1 MVEGCECMTVYTE
14 SRIRKLMKDGKISE
28 QNILKLSNDDK
39 LTPAAKGFLHDRR
52 IQIVYSDL
60 PNKTQTEISK
70 PFHMTVSSLEESAV
84 YPLLFK
90 LTKLYTY
97 FLKCQKELHLSYLNE
112 KVDQLGILLQI
123 VEKLVGCY
131 IEEDISFYNPN
142 FGTNEDLQSIRVI
155 KQLDQGSIRV
165 DFKCESWKLSCYE
178 LYLEIVNIRKELM
191 LVSSDNPD
199 IYAEKLIALL
209 KSIEVLVWLI
219 LE

>member
-1 MVEGCECMTVYTE
+1 MTVYTE

-39 LTPAAKGFLHDRR
+39 LTPAAKGFLHDRH

-97 FLKCQKELHLSYLNE
+97 FLKCQKELHLSYLDE

-178 LYLEIVNIRKELM
+178 LYLEIVNIRKELL
-191 LVSSDNPD
+191 LVSSDNQD

>member
-1 MVEGCECMTVYTE
+1 MTVYTE
-14 SRIRKLMKDGKISE
+14 SRIRKLIKDGKISE

-39 LTPAAKGFLHDRR
+39 LTPAAKGFLHDRH

-97 FLKCQKELHLSYLNE
+97 FLKCQKELHLSYLDE

-178 LYLEIVNIRKELM
+178 LYIEIVNIRKELM
-191 LVSSDNPD
+191 LVSSDNQD

-209 KSIEVLVWLI
+209 KSIEILVWLI

>member
-1 MVEGCECMTVYTE
+1 MTVYTE

-28 QNILKLSNDDK
+28 QNILRLSNDDK
-39 LTPAAKGFLHDRR
+39 LTPAAKGFLHDRH
-52 IQIVYSDL
+52 IQIVYSDST
-60 PNKTQTEISK
+60 NKTQTEISK

-97 FLKCQKELHLSYLNE
+97 FLKCQKELHLAYLDE

-142 FGTNEDLQSIRVI
+142 FGTNEDLQSIRII
-155 KQLDQGSIRV
+155 KQLDQGSVRV
-165 DFKCESWKLSCYE
+165 DFKCENWKLSCYE
-178 LYLEIVNIRKELM
+178 LYLEIINIRKELM
-191 LVSSDNPD
+191 LVSSDNQD

-219 LE
+219 LD

>member
-1 MVEGCECMTVYTE
+1 MTVYTE
-14 SRIRKLMKDGKISE
+14 SRIRKLIKDGKISE

-39 LTPAAKGFLHDRR
+39 LTPAAKGFLHDRH

-97 FLKCQKELHLSYLNE
+97 FLKCQKELHLSYLDE
-112 KVDQLGILLQI
+112 KVDQLGILLKI

-178 LYLEIVNIRKELM
+178 LYLEIVNIRKELL
-191 LVSSDNPD
+191 LVSSDNQD

>member
-1 MVEGCECMTVYTE
+1 MTVYTE
-14 SRIRKLMKDGKISE
+14 SRIRKLIKDGKISE

-39 LTPAAKGFLHDRR
+39 LTPAAKGFLHDRH

-70 PFHMTVSSLEESAV
+70 PFHMTVSSLEESAM

-97 FLKCQKELHLSYLNE
+97 FLKCQKELHLSYLDE

-178 LYLEIVNIRKELM
+178 LYLEIVNIRKELL
-191 LVSSDNPD
+191 LVSSDNQD

>member
-1 MVEGCECMTVYTE
+1 MTVYTE
-14 SRIRKLMKDGKISE
+14 SRIRKLIKDGKISE

-39 LTPAAKGFLHDRR
+39 LTPAAKGFLHDRH

-97 FLKCQKELHLSYLNE
+97 FLKCQKELHLSYLDE

-131 IEEDISFYNPN
+131 IEEDISFYNSN

-191 LVSSDNPD
+191 LVSSDNQD

>member
-1 MVEGCECMTVYTE
+1 MTVYTE
-14 SRIRKLMKDGKISE
+14 SRIRKLIKDGKISE

-39 LTPAAKGFLHDRR
+39 LTPAAKGFLHDRH

-97 FLKCQKELHLSYLNE
+97 FLKCQKELHLSYLDE

-178 LYLEIVNIRKELM
+178 LYIEIVNIRKELM
-191 LVSSDNPD
+191 LVSLDNQD

>member
-1 MVEGCECMTVYTE
+1 MTVYTE

-28 QNILKLSNDDK
+28 QNILKLSTDDK

>member
-1 MVEGCECMTVYTE
+1 MTVYTE

-39 LTPAAKGFLHDRR
+39 LTPAAKGFLHDRH
-52 IQIVYSDL
+52 IQIVYSDS

-70 PFHMTVSSLEESAV
+70 PFRMTVSSLEESAV

-97 FLKCQKELHLSYLNE
+97 FLKCQKELHLAYLDE

-142 FGTNEDLQSIRVI
+142 FGTNEDLQSIRII
-155 KQLDQGSIRV
+155 KQLDQGSVRV
-165 DFKCESWKLSCYE
+165 DFKCENWKLSCYE
-178 LYLEIVNIRKELM
+178 LYLEIINIRKELM
-191 LVSSDNPD
+191 LVSSDNQD

-209 KSIEVLVWLI
+209 KSIEVLVSLI

>member
-1 MVEGCECMTVYTE
+1 MTVYTE
-14 SRIRKLMKDGKISE
+14 SRIRKLIKDGKISE

-39 LTPAAKGFLHDRR
+39 LTPAAKGFLHDRH

-97 FLKCQKELHLSYLNE
+97 FLKCQKELHLSYLDE

-165 DFKCESWKLSCYE
+165 DFKCESCKLSCYE
-178 LYLEIVNIRKELM
+178 LYIEIVNIRKELM
-191 LVSSDNPD
+191 LVSSDNQD

>member
-1 MVEGCECMTVYTE
+1 MTVYTE
-14 SRIRKLMKDGKISE
+14 SRIRKLIKDGKISE

-39 LTPAAKGFLHDRR
+39 LTPAAKGFLHDRH

-70 PFHMTVSSLEESAV
+70 PFHMTVSSLEVSAV

-97 FLKCQKELHLSYLNE
+97 FLKCQKELHLSYLDE

-178 LYLEIVNIRKELM
+178 LYLEIVNIRKELL
-191 LVSSDNPD
+191 LVSSDNQD

>member
-1 MVEGCECMTVYTE
+1 MTVYTE

-39 LTPAAKGFLHDRR
+39 LTPAAKGFLHDRH
-52 IQIVYSDL
+52 IQTVYSDST
-60 PNKTQTEISK
+60 NKTQTEISK

-97 FLKCQKELHLSYLNE
+97 FLKCQKELHLAYLDE
-112 KVDQLGILLQI
+112 KVDQLGVLLQI

-142 FGTNEDLQSIRVI
+142 FGTNEDLQSIRII
-155 KQLDQGSIRV
+155 KQLDQGSVRV
-165 DFKCESWKLSCYE
+165 DFKCENWKLSCYE
-178 LYLEIVNIRKELM
+178 LYLEIINIRKELM
-191 LVSSDNPD
+191 LVLSDNQD

-219 LE
+219 LD

>member
-1 MVEGCECMTVYTE
+1 MTVYTE
-14 SRIRKLMKDGKISE
+14 SRIRKLIKDGKISE

-39 LTPAAKGFLHDRR
+39 LTPAAKGFLHDRH

-97 FLKCQKELHLSYLNE
+97 FLKCQKELHLSYLDE

-178 LYLEIVNIRKELM
+178 LYIEIVNIRKELM
-191 LVSSDNPD
+191 LLVSSDNQD

>member
-1 MVEGCECMTVYTE
+1 MTVYTE
-14 SRIRKLMKDGKISE
+14 SRIRKLIKDGKISE

-39 LTPAAKGFLHDRR
+39 LTPAAKGFLHDRH

-97 FLKCQKELHLSYLNE
+97 FLKCQKELHLSYLDE

-178 LYLEIVNIRKELM
+178 LYLEIVIIRKELL
-191 LVSSDNPD
+191 LVSSDNQD

>member
-1 MVEGCECMTVYTE
+1 MTVYTE

>member
-1 MVEGCECMTVYTE
+1 MTVYTE
-14 SRIRKLMKDGKISE
+14 SRIRKLIKDGKISE

-39 LTPAAKGFLHDRR
+39 LTPAAKGFLHDRH

-97 FLKCQKELHLSYLNE
+97 FLKCQKELHLSYLDE

-155 KQLDQGSIRV
+155 KQLDQGSLIV

-178 LYLEIVNIRKELM
+178 LYIEIVNIRKELM
-191 LVSSDNPD
+191 LVSSDNQD

>member
-1 MVEGCECMTVYTE
+1 MTVYTE

-39 LTPAAKGFLHDRR
+39 LTPAAKGFLHDRH

-97 FLKCQKELHLSYLNE
+97 FLKCQKELHLSYLDE

-178 LYLEIVNIRKELM
+178 LYIEIVNIRKELM
-191 LVSSDNPD
+191 LVSSDNQD

>member
-1 MVEGCECMTVYTE
+1 
-14 SRIRKLMKDGKISE
+14 MKDGQVSE
-28 QNILKLSNDDK
+28 QNVLKLSSDDK
-39 LTPAAKGFLHDRR
+39 LTPAARGFLHDRH
-52 IQIVYSDL
+52 IQIAYTDSKI
-60 PNKTQTEISK
+60 KTQTEISK
-70 PFHMTVSSLEESAV
+70 TFHKTVSSLEESAV

-97 FLKCQKELHLSYLNE
+97 FLKCQKELHLSYLDE

-178 LYLEIVNIRKELM
+178 LYIEIVNIRKELM
-191 LVSSDNPD
+191 LVSSDNQD

>member
-1 MVEGCECMTVYTE
+1 MTVYTE

-39 LTPAAKGFLHDRR
+39 LTPAAKGFLHDRH
-52 IQIVYSDL
+52 IQIVYSDS
-60 PNKTQTEISK
+60 PNKTQTEINK

-97 FLKCQKELHLSYLNE
+97 FLKCQKEIHLAYLDE

-142 FGTNEDLQSIRVI
+142 FGTNEDLQSIRII
-155 KQLDQGSIRV
+155 KQLDQGSVRV
-165 DFKCESWKLSCYE
+165 DFKCENWKLSCYE
-178 LYLEIVNIRKELM
+178 LYLEIINIRKELM
-191 LVSSDNPD
+191 LVSSDNQE
-199 IYAEKLIALL
+199 ISAAKLIALL

>member
-1 MVEGCECMTVYTE
+1 MTVYTE
-14 SRIRKLMKDGKISE
+14 SRIRKLIKDGKISE

-39 LTPAAKGFLHDRR
+39 LTPAAKGFLHDRH

-97 FLKCQKELHLSYLNE
+97 FLKCQKELHLSYLDE

-142 FGTNEDLQSIRVI
+142 FGTNEDLQSILVI

-178 LYLEIVNIRKELM
+178 LYIEIVYIRKELM
-191 LVSSDNPD
+191 LVSSDNQD

>member
-1 MVEGCECMTVYTE
+1 MTVYTE
-14 SRIRKLMKDGKISE
+14 SRIRKLIKDGKISE

-39 LTPAAKGFLHDRR
+39 LTPAAKGFLHDRH

-97 FLKCQKELHLSYLNE
+97 FLKCQKELHLSYLDE

>member
-1 MVEGCECMTVYTE
+1 MTVYTE
-14 SRIRKLMKDGKISE
+14 SRIRKLIKDGKISE

-39 LTPAAKGFLHDRR
+39 LTPAAKGFLHDRH

-97 FLKCQKELHLSYLNE
+97 FLKCQKELHLSYLDE
-112 KVDQLGILLQI
+112 KVDLLGILLQI

-178 LYLEIVNIRKELM
+178 LYIEIVNIRKELM
-191 LVSSDNPD
+191 LVSSDNQD

>member
-1 MVEGCECMTVYTE
+1 MTVYTE

-97 FLKCQKELHLSYLNE
+97 FLKCQKELHLAYLDE

-142 FGTNEDLQSIRVI
+142 FGTNEDLQSIRII
-155 KQLDQGSIRV
+155 KQLDQGSVRV
-165 DFKCESWKLSCYE
+165 DFKCENWKLSCYE
-178 LYLEIVNIRKELM
+178 LYLEIINIRKELM
-191 LVSSDNPD
+191 LVSSDNQD

-209 KSIEVLVWLI
+209 KSIEVLVSLI

>member
-1 MVEGCECMTVYTE
+1 MTVYTE

-97 FLKCQKELHLSYLNE
+97 FLKCQKELHLAYLDE

>member
-1 MVEGCECMTVYTE
+1 MTVYTE
-14 SRIRKLMKDGKISE
+14 SRIRKLIKDGKISE

-39 LTPAAKGFLHDRR
+39 LTPAAKGFLHDRH

-70 PFHMTVSSLEESAV
+70 PLHMTVSSLEESAV

-97 FLKCQKELHLSYLNE
+97 FLKCQKELHLSYLDE

-178 LYLEIVNIRKELM
+178 LYIEIVNIRKELM
-191 LVSSDNPD
+191 LVSSDNQD

>member
-1 MVEGCECMTVYTE
+1 MTVYTE

-39 LTPAAKGFLHDRR
+39 LTPAAKGFLHDRH

-97 FLKCQKELHLSYLNE
+97 FLKCQKELHLSYLDE

-142 FGTNEDLQSIRVI
+142 FGTNEDLQFIRVI

-178 LYLEIVNIRKELM
+178 LYIEIVNIRKELM
-191 LVSSDNPD
+191 LVSSDNQD

>member
-1 MVEGCECMTVYTE
+1 MTVYTE

-199 IYAEKLIALL
+199 IYADKLIALL

>member
-1 MVEGCECMTVYTE
+1 MTVYTE
-14 SRIRKLMKDGKISE
+14 SRIRKLIKDGKISE

-39 LTPAAKGFLHDRR
+39 LTPAAKGFLHDRH

-97 FLKCQKELHLSYLNE
+97 FLKCQKELHLSYLDE

-142 FGTNEDLQSIRVI
+142 FGTNEDIQSIRVI

-178 LYLEIVNIRKELM
+178 LYIEIVNIRKELM
-191 LVSSDNPD
+191 LVSSDNQD

>member
-1 MVEGCECMTVYTE
+1 MTVYTE
-14 SRIRKLMKDGKISE
+14 SRIRKLIKDGKISE

-39 LTPAAKGFLHDRR
+39 LTPAAKGFLHDRH

-97 FLKCQKELHLSYLNE
+97 FLRCQKELHLAFLDD
-112 KVDQLGILLQI
+112 KVEQLGNLLHI
-123 VEKLVGCY
+123 IEKIVGCY
-131 IEEDISFYNPN
+131 IEDDISYYNQN
-142 FGTNEDLQSIRVI
+142 LGTNEELQSIRVI
-155 KQLDQGSIRV
+155 KQLDQGSVQV

-178 LYLEIVNIRKELM
+178 LYIEIANIRKELA
-191 LVSSDNPD
+191 LVVSGTQD

-209 KSIEVLVWLI
+209 KSVEVLVWLT

>member
-1 MVEGCECMTVYTE
+1 MTVYTE

-199 IYAEKLIALL
+199 IYAEKLIELL

>member
-1 MVEGCECMTVYTE
+1 MTVYTE
-14 SRIRKLMKDGKISE
+14 SRIRKLIKDGKISE

-178 LYLEIVNIRKELM
+178 LYIEIVNIRKELM
-191 LVSSDNPD
+191 LVSSDNQD

>member
-1 MVEGCECMTVYTE
+1 MTVYTE

-39 LTPAAKGFLHDRR
+39 LTPAAKGFLHDRH
-52 IQIVYSDL
+52 IQIVYSDS
-60 PNKTQTEISK
+60 PNKTQT
-70 PFHMTVSSLEESAV
+70 FHMTVSSLEESAV

-97 FLKCQKELHLSYLNE
+97 FLKCQKELHLAYLDE

-142 FGTNEDLQSIRVI
+142 FGTNEDLQSIRII
-155 KQLDQGSIRV
+155 KQLDQGSVRV
-165 DFKCESWKLSCYE
+165 DFKCENWKLSCYE
-178 LYLEIVNIRKELM
+178 LYLEIINIRKELM
-191 LVSSDNPD
+191 LVSSDNQD

>member
-1 MVEGCECMTVYTE
+1 MTVYTE
-14 SRIRKLMKDGKISE
+14 SRIRKLIKDGKISE

-39 LTPAAKGFLHDRR
+39 LTPAAKGFLHDRH
-52 IQIVYSDL
+52 IQIVYSDS

-90 LTKLYTY
+90 LTKLYMY
-97 FLKCQKELHLSYLNE
+97 F
-112 KVDQLGILLQI
+112 QI

-142 FGTNEDLQSIRVI
+142 FGTNEDLQSIRII
-155 KQLDQGSIRV
+155 KQLDQGSVRV
-165 DFKCESWKLSCYE
+165 DFKCENWKLSCYE

-191 LVSSDNPD
+191 LVSSDNQD

-219 LE
+219 LD

>member
-1 MVEGCECMTVYTE
+1 MTVYTE
-14 SRIRKLMKDGKISE
+14 SRIRKLIKDGKISE

-39 LTPAAKGFLHDRR
+39 LTPAAKGFLHDRH

-97 FLKCQKELHLSYLNE
+97 FLKCQKELHLSYLDE

-178 LYLEIVNIRKELM
+178 LYIEIVNIRKELM
-191 LVSSDNPD
+191 LVSSDNQD

>member
-1 MVEGCECMTVYTE
+1 MTVYTE
-14 SRIRKLMKDGKISE
+14 SRIRKLIKDGKISE
-28 QNILKLSNDDK
+28 KNILKLSNDDK
-39 LTPAAKGFLHDRR
+39 LTPAAKGFLHDRH

-97 FLKCQKELHLSYLNE
+97 FLKCQKELHLSYLDE

-191 LVSSDNPD
+191 LVSSDNQD